1 MLRDYE
7 TNMRQNGYL
16 LSNITGRYQSGED
29 VDGLFSVTNV
39 YNRITV
45 ADVKAAAALYLDDKN
60 YVEAKLFPQK

>member
-1 MLRDYE
+1 MRD
-7 TNMRQNGYL
+7 
-16 LSNITGRYQSGED
+16 GED
-29 VDGLFSVTNV
+29 VDALFSVTNT